1 MKLENKEQMRL
12 FEASNAVSDAHKL
25 DMNMHKVSYGQ
36 SSAKTEPIN
45 FADIVMNIASSSNQ
59 KSK

>member
-1 MKLENKEQMRL
+1 MRL
-12 FEASNAVSDAHKL
+12 FEASNAISDAHKL

-45 FADIVMNIASSSNQ
+45 FADIVMNIASSNDQ